1 MADGL
6 LTIHVLRKNCIL
18 NWARVN
24 RNPKVTQE
32 LAGHAD
38 LATTMTF
45 YSKVGTDAKRQTARD
60 IDALLTVKT
69 DARLTP
75 EA

>member
-1 MADGL
+1 M

-24 RNPKVTQE
+24 RNHKVTQE

-45 YSKVGTDAKRQTARD
+45 YSKVGDDAKTQTARD
-60 IDALLTVKT
+60 IDALLDDKS
-69 DARLTP
+69 DAKLTP